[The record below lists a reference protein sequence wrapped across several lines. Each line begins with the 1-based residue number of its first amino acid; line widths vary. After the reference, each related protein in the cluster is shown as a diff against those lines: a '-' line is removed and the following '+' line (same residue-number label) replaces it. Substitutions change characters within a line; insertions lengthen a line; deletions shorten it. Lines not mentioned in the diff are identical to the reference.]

1 MTTFDDKLEPV
12 LGKKSADALESGL
25 GLRTVGD
32 LLRHYPRRY
41 DERGELTEIKGL
53 ELGEHVTVQAR
64 VKSARQRRM
73 KSRSGELL
81 EAVITDGSSDLHL
94 VFFGRGSRKVERELL
109 PGREAMFAGKVGVFN
124 GKLQLAHPDYQVLD
138 GEEGDAARFAGA
150 FIPVYPAA
158 QGIQSWHVSNC
169 VEQVLAVWDGVTEDP
184 LPASLRQE
192 RGLVPL
198 EKALRDVH
206 RPDGW
211 AAITVAQQRLKWDE
225 AMAVQ
230 LALAQRRQSSSA
242 RPAPACPP
250 RTGLVRDAFDDRLP
264 FELTAGQR
272 EVGERISADLSGEHP
287 MNRLLQGEVGSG
299 KAQPLDARVLTPTG
313 FRLMGD
319 LVAGDEVIAAD
330 GEVTVVT
337 GVFPQGERDVY
348 RVVLSDGTGV
358 ESDLEHLWA
367 VDRAGRREVLTLREI
382 RDGLSDGL
390 SDGSPD
396 GPSDDSSDGD
406 EWRLPVV
413 VAPEFDGGADRPED
427 PYRLGTSLAGGA
439 EVIPDAYLVAPVKDR
454 HALLQGLLDGAGGVD
469 EGEVV
474 FRPPASAASCGTCV
488 EVVAEQVGW
497 LAASLGG
504 TGRVRADSSVEV
516 RLPEGFPPF
525 RRTGAGV
532 GGGTGIG
539 TSAGTGG
546 ETGIGVGAGADL
558 GAGWAMPVRAIRRVE
573 HVGRKPVQCISI
585 AHRDQLYVTDHFIV
599 THNTMVALRAMLQVV
614 DAGRQAAMLAPT
626 EVLAAQHARSL
637 RELLGDLG
645 QAGELGA
652 AEHATR
658 VTLLTGSMGAAARKR
673 ALLEIVTGE
682 AGVVVGTHALIQDK
696 VEFADLGLVV
706 VDEQH
711 RFGVEQRAAL
721 SGRAGG
727 STPHVLVMTATPIPR
742 TVAMT
747 VYGDLEVSALREL
760 PAGRSPISTSVVPVA
775 EKPAWLERA
784 WQRIHEEVGKGHQ
797 VYVVCPRIGDGDGDD
812 AESGEPPK
820 EDGSDRRPPLAVLD
834 VADRLAE
841 GPLRGLRIGVL
852 HGRMPPDDKDAVMRA
867 FAANEVQV
875 LVATTVVEVGVN
887 VPNATVMV
895 IMDADRFGVSQLH
908 QLRGRVGR
916 GSAPGLCLLVTE
928 MPEGTPTMARLRA
941 VESTVD
947 GFELAQLDLELR
959 REGDIL
965 GAAQSGTRSGL
976 KMLSLLRDEDVI
988 AEARVVA
995 QQVVDADPDLTAHPG
1010 LALLVAGLLD
1020 DERAEYLEKA

>member
-1 MTTFDDKLEPV
+1 MTTFDEKLVSV
-12 LGKKSADALESGL
+12 LGQKSADALEAGL
-25 GLRTVGD
+25 GLTTVGE

-41 DERGELTEIKGL
+41 DERGKLTEIAGL
-53 ELGEHVTVQAR
+53 ELGEHATVQAR

-94 VFFGRGSRKVERELL
+94 VFFGRGSRKVERDLL

-138 GEEGDAARFAGA
+138 GEDAAAADFAGA
-150 FIPVYPAA
+150 MIPVYPAA
-158 QGIQSWHVSNC
+158 QGIQSWNVSNC
-169 VEQVLAVWDGVTEDP
+169 VEQVLAVWDGVALDP
-184 LPASLRQE
+184 LPESLRAE
-192 RGLVPL
+192 RGLIGL
-198 EKALRDVH
+198 EKALRDIH

-230 LALAQRRQSSSA
+230 LTLAQRRRSATA

-250 RTGLVRDAFDDRLP
+250 REGLVRDAFEARLP

-272 EVGERISADLSGEHP
+272 EVGEQIVRDLSGAHP

-299 KAQPLDARVLTPTG
+299 KT
-313 FRLMGD
+313 
-319 LVAGDEVIAAD
+319 I
-330 GEVTVVT
+330 
-337 GVFPQGERDVY
+337 
-348 RVVLSDGTGV
+348 
-358 ESDLEHLWA
+358 
-367 VDRAGRREVLTLREI
+367 
-382 RDGLSDGL
+382 
-390 SDGSPD
+390 
-396 GPSDDSSDGD
+396 
-406 EWRLPVV
+406 
-413 VAPEFDGGADRPED
+413 
-427 PYRLGTSLAGGA
+427 
-439 EVIPDAYLVAPVKDR
+439 
-454 HALLQGLLDGAGGVD
+454 
-469 EGEVV
+469 
-474 FRPPASAASCGTCV
+474 
-488 EVVAEQVGW
+488 
-497 LAASLGG
+497 
-504 TGRVRADSSVEV
+504 
-516 RLPEGFPPF
+516 
-525 RRTGAGV
+525 
-532 GGGTGIG
+532 
-539 TSAGTGG
+539 
-546 ETGIGVGAGADL
+546 
-558 GAGWAMPVRAIRRVE
+558 
-573 HVGRKPVQCISI
+573 
-585 AHRDQLYVTDHFIV
+585 
-599 THNTMVALRAMLQVV
+599 VALRAMLQVV

-645 QAGELGA
+645 QAGELGG

-658 VTLLTGSMGAAARKR
+658 VTLLTGSMATAARKR
-673 ALLEIVTGE
+673 ALLEIVSGE
-682 AGVVVGTHALIQDK
+682 AGIVVGTHALIQDK

-760 PAGRSPISTSVVPVA
+760 PQGRSPISTSVVPVA
-775 EKPAWLERA
+775 AKPGWLDRA
-784 WQRIHEEVGKGHQ
+784 WQRIHEEVRKGHQ
-797 VYVVCPRIGDGDGDD
+797 VYVVCPRIGDGDAEDD
-812 AESGEPPK
+812 GEAPPK
-820 EDGSDRRPPLAVLD
+820 ESGSAKGSSKGTSSGSPKGSSNGSPKGPPKDDGSDRRPPLAVVD
-834 VADRLAE
+834 VANRLAG
-841 GPLRGLRIGVL
+841 GPLRGLRIDIL
-852 HGRMPPDDKDAVMRA
+852 HGRMPSEDKDAVMRA

-928 MPEGTPTMARLRA
+928 MPDGTSTMERLRA
-941 VESTVD
+941 VESTLD

-995 QQVVDADPDLTAHPG
+995 QEVVEADPELAAHPG
-1010 LALLVAGLLD
+1010 LAGLVAGLLD